1 MKRLDSYWD
10 SLNPVAIALLP
21 LSWLF
26 RLVSW
31 LRYRAY
37 HRGLLTRVRLS
48 VPVIVVGNIT
58 VGGTG
63 KTPLVIWLA
72 RHLRDL
78 GFRPGIIAR
87 GYGGQASQWP
97 QPVTPQSDPAMV
109 GDEPVLLASRTGCP
123 VWVGPD
129 RPRTAQTLLD
139 KADCDILI
147 SDDGLQH
154 YALQR
159 DLEIVVIDGARG
171 LGNGFSLPAGPLR
184 ERPARLDQVDLVIAN
199 GPSELTGHHMTLK
212 PGRLINLANPSL
224 QVSLDYF
231 AAQSV
236 HAMAGIGNPERFFDT
251 LRAGGL
257 QLQVQPFPDHHRF
270 TETDINPNDEL
281 PVIVTE
287 KDAVKC
293 APFARRRHWYLEV
306 SAEPDPGAIHQLD
319 KRIREFKNG

>member
-1 MKRLDSYWD
+1 MKRLDFYWD
-10 SLNPVAIALLP
+10 SLNPVAIILLP

-26 RLVSW
+26 RLVSR

-37 HRGLLTRVRLS
+37 HAGLLTRVKLP

-72 RHLRDL
+72 RHLQDL
-78 GFRPGIIAR
+78 GFKPGIISR
-87 GYGGQASQWP
+87 GYGGQASKWP
-97 QPVTPQSDPAMV
+97 QPVTPQRDPAMV

-129 RPRTAQTLLD
+129 RPRTAQMLLGEG
-139 KADCDILI
+139 DCDILI

-159 DLEIVVIDGARG
+159 DLEIVVVDGNRG

-184 ERPARLDQVDLVIAN
+184 ERPDRLGQVDLVIAN
-199 GPSELTGHHMTLK
+199 GASELTENHMMLK
-212 PGRLINLANPSL
+212 PGRLINLANPSI
-224 QVSLDYF
+224 QVGLDYF
-231 AAQSV
+231 AGQSV

-251 LRAGGL
+251 LRAAGL
-257 QLQVQPFPDHHRF
+257 QLQAQPFPDHHPF
-270 TETDINPNDEL
+270 TEADINPDDEL
-281 PVIVTE
+281 PVILTE

-293 APFARRRHWYLEV
+293 APFARQRHWYLEV
-306 SAEPDPGAIHQLD
+306 SAEPDPGSVQQLD

>member
-1 MKRLDSYWD
+1 MKRLDYYWD
-10 SLNPVAIALLP
+10 SLNPVAILLLP

-31 LRYRAY
+31 LRCQAYRM
-37 HRGLLTRVRLS
+37 GLLTTSELP

-78 GFRPGIIAR
+78 GFTPGIISR
-87 GYGGQASQWP
+87 GYGGQADEWP
-97 QPVTPQSDPAMV
+97 QPVTPQSDPTLV

-129 RPRTAQTLLD
+129 RPRAARQLLSES
-139 KADCDILI
+139 DCDILI

-154 YALQR
+154 YRLRR
-159 DLEIVVIDGARG
+159 DLEIVVVDGARG
-171 LGNGFSLPAGPLR
+171 LGNGLSLPAGPLR
-184 ERPARLDQVDLVIAN
+184 ERPARLNRVDMVIAN
-199 GPSELTGHHMTLK
+199 GKSPLTEHRMTLV
-212 PGRLINLANPSL
+212 PGRLINLADPSH
-224 QVSLDYF
+224 QVGLDYF
-231 AAQSV
+231 AEQRV
-236 HAMAGIGNPERFFDT
+236 HALAGIGNPERFFDT
-251 LRAGGL
+251 LRSAGLEL
-257 QLQVQPFPDHHRF
+257 QTRPFPDHHRF
-270 TETDINPNDEL
+270 TETEINPEDQL

-293 APFARRRHWYLEV
+293 APFAGRRHWYLEI
-306 SAEPDPGAIHQLD
+306 SAEPDPGTIQQLD